1 MNKNFDAI
9 KVRLLQFADSYK
21 IKRMDFYKKIEM
33 SQSNFSGEGMK
44 SSLSTDKIIR
54 ILIEFPELSPDWLLL
69 EKGEMLRP
77 EGQNAAGN
85 TADREKIIALQDEI
99 IALQREVNDLLR
111 EKSSPAVKPT
121 LKQG

>member
-1 MNKNFDAI
+1 MKKFETAKQRMIYFLESQNISRNKFYSISGASNG
-9 KVRLLQFADSYK
+9 LLDTK
-21 IKRMDFYKKIEM
+21 GGLNE
-33 SQSNFSGEGMK
+33 
-44 SSLSTDKIIR
+44 STILKII
-54 ILIEFPELSPDWLLL
+54 ETFPQLNLYWLLL